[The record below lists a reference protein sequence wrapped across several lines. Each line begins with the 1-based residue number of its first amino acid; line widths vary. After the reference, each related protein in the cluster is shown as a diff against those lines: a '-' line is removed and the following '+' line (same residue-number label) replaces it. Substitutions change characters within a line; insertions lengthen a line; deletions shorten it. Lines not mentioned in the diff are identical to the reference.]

1 MKRYALLIIAIFL
14 IAVFSPFFEEKYQYD
29 LNPES
34 EVKSSSSNTFNTTYT
49 DQLNHSILELDF
61 AVGFPSFYVTDF
73 QIIDFSQSVDGS
85 YLVMLYSRSNPGTMW
100 NGNSFRAEEPI
111 LLHADKNGTF
121 TKSVVLS
128 HQYKQSGGAWT
139 LVDFVWQ
146 HSGPTSLIDPLDM
159 DENIVIAGSLGDRW
173 ERSGTNT
180 QVSYR
185 IENFVQVNGTS
196 QQIFMLSLNRTTFAM
211 EYSITIPSS
220 STTPS
225 TTSDFCEFAVS
236 ENSFVNE
243 TIFSIG
249 IAFYV
254 DQVSWGGS
262 CSTVINSQTF
272 TVLGPNTY
280 ERRTNLVLTSDFYL
294 NVQNVIE
301 IDGAHH
307 ENSLPYFSQNGGM
320 IWSEKTSTSNAFI
333 RDVQVR
339 SPSASSWTNADV
351 SNCSTSWR
359 GSGLGYIPTHGSVFD
374 QMILSCISTTSNANG
389 SEVFLG
395 TVSTTTGNSLNGY
408 FVGTCGTQCFPR
420 SILHPTPTIA
430 LLRMEVG
437 SSGTFYSPYGT
448 TFYSSITLLV
458 NLTNGAVSQAPPTFQ
473 FDFKESGGDNSD
485 TFLLSTNDFA
495 HPVTS
500 GLSSFMFMQ
509 WGEGDAGELKIIEID
524 SDLDS
529 YPDRIDV
536 FPNDSSQHIDSDGDS
551 FGDNSL
557 GFNGDDCV
565 YQSGNS
571 TIDLAGCP
579 DNDGDGYSNQ
589 GDSFINDFTQV
600 FDSDTDGYGDNV
612 SGNLGDACPLTYG
625 ESTRDRYGCPDSD
638 FDGWSDIND
647 SFENDSSQW
656 ADIDGDGYGDQLNGF
671 EGDSC
676 PNEIGTSTEDRYG
689 CIDADGDGFS
699 DEGDDLPQNPTQWVD
714 RDGDGYG
721 DNQEENAT
729 MSDAFPADGTQWN
742 DTDEDGHGDNPF
754 GTQGDW
760 FPNDP
765 TRWQDS
771 DQDGVADE
779 DDAFPNN
786 PTQSTD
792 SDGDGYGDN
801 PNGTDYDDFPFD
813 TNEWLDTDNDG
824 IGDNTDQYPY
834 DPSQTIDSDG
844 DGYGDNTN
852 GTRGDAFPEDSSEW
866 LDTDGDGVGDNSDDL
881 PFNPSQ
887 TSDADGDGFGD
898 EPTGTGAD
906 PFPNDPT
913 QWVDAD
919 GDGYGDNA
927 EGNNPDLF
935 PRDIT
940 QWFDRDGD
948 GFGDNPNGVN
958 PDAFPDDSTQWV
970 DDDDDDLGDNPNGTN
985 PDPSINDYDNDGYL
999 DIDDPFPQ
1007 TSSPGDKDNDG
1018 VLDEN
1023 DAFPDNFR
1031 EFSDNDGDGDGDIED
1046 LDDDNDGYLDED
1058 EIRSNSDPLDPN
1070 SQPVEGFEVII
1081 PGTAISLGAWD
1092 LIGIFGGVP
1101 LFGWIGFGFLTR
1113 NKRCAKYEELLKT
1126 ASTRDELEKVALR
1139 WEYSLMLRML
1149 GPHQGIRLERLRAE
1163 LDDKFENASYDE
1175 TEIGIDQTNL
1185 VENENKDL
1193 PPIND
1198 SIVEPNK
1205 ETTATSTDDSGYEW
1219 FKQGEENWYRPI
1231 GSKDEWIKFEIDA
1244 E

>member
-128 HQYKQSGGAWT
+128 HQYKQGGGAWT

-146 HSGPTSLIDPLDM
+146 HNGPTSLIDPLDM

-307 ENSLPYFSQNGGM
+307 ENSLPFYSQNGGM
-320 IWSEKTSTSNAFI
+320 IWSEKTSTSNDGI

-339 SPSASSWTNADV
+339 SPSASSWTDADV

-473 FDFKESGGDNSD
+473 FDFKESGGDSSD

-536 FPNDSSQHIDSDGDS
+536 FPNDSSQHSDSDGDS

-721 DNQEENAT
+721 DNQEENAI

-771 DQDGVADE
+771 DQDGVADQ
-779 DDAFPNN
+779 DDAFPNEITQWN
-786 PTQSTD
+786 DTDGDGYGDEETGSKGDVFPYDDTEWLDSDMDGLGDNADAFPFDPTQKVDADGDGMGDNPMGIGADKFPEDATQWGD
-792 SDGDGYGDN
+792 IDGDGYGDN
-801 PNGTDYDDFPFD
+801 PNGTTPDAFI
-813 TNEWLDTDNDG
+813 TDATQWSDE
-824 IGDNTDQYPY
+824 
-834 DPSQTIDSDG
+834 DG
-844 DGYGDNTN
+844 DGYGDNPS
-852 GTRGDAFPEDSSEW
+852 GRLYDQFPQNPTQW
-866 LDTDGDGVGDNSDDL
+866 LDEDGDG
-881 PFNPSQ
+881 
-887 TSDADGDGFGD
+887 
-898 EPTGTGAD
+898 
-906 PFPNDPT
+906 
-913 QWVDAD
+913 
-919 GDGYGDNA
+919 
-927 EGNNPDLF
+927 
-935 PRDIT
+935 
-940 QWFDRDGD
+940 
-948 GFGDNPNGVN
+948 
-958 PDAFPDDSTQWV
+958 
-970 DDDDDDLGDNPNGTN
+970 LGDNQSGTN
-985 PDPSINDYDNDGYL
+985 ADPSLNDFDNDGYN
-999 DIDDPFPQ
+999 DSIDPLPKLP
-1007 TSSPGDKDNDG
+1007 SPGDLDNDG
-1018 VLDEN
+1018 VLDVN
-1023 DAFPDNFR
+1023 DLFPDDSR
-1031 EFSDNDGDGDGDIED
+1031 EWADNDGDGEGNNADT
-1046 LDDDNDGYLDED
+1046 DDDNDGWADTDEVRLGTD
-1058 EIRSNSDPLDPN
+1058 PFGAADVPVDSFEI
-1070 SQPVEGFEVII
+1070 VI
-1081 PGTAISLGAWD
+1081 PGTAVGLGAWD
-1092 LIGIFGGVP
+1092 LIGMFGGIP
-1101 LFGWIGFGFLTR
+1101 LFMWIGFGFVTR
-1113 NKRCAKYEELLKT
+1113 NGRTAKYENLLRE
-1126 ASTRDELEKVALR
+1126 AQSRDELEDVARL

-1163 LDDKFENASYDE
+1163 LDDRFEAQNQTLSSIE
-1175 TEIGIDQTNL
+1175 PEQHDQTQM
-1185 VENENKDL
+1185 VEQAMQVEQKSL
-1193 PPIND
+1193 P
-1198 SIVEPNK
+1198 SIESTQP
-1205 ETTATSTDDSGYEW
+1205 EITAQGNPDGKGYEW
-1219 FKQGEENWYRPI
+1219 YTDSQETSWYRNE
-1231 GSKDEWIKFEIDA
+1231 GSNLEWQRFEA
-1244 E
+1244 

>member
-1 MKRYALLIIAIFL
+1 MKRYAVLIVALFL
-14 IAVFSPFFEEKYQYD
+14 IAPFASFSEKISHSD

-34 EVKSSSSNTFNTTYT
+34 EVKLSSSNSFNTTYT

-61 AVGFPSFYVTDF
+61 AAGFPSFYASDF

-85 YLVMLYSRSNPGTMW
+85 YLVMLYSKENPGTMW

-128 HQYKQSGGAWT
+128 HQWKQGTGSWN
-139 LVDFVWQ
+139 LVDFTWQ
-146 HSGPTSLIDPLDM
+146 DSGPTSLINPLDM
-159 DENIVIAGSLGDRW
+159 NEDIVIAGSLGTPNYPP
-173 ERSGTNT
+173 TNQAQAT
-180 QVSYR
+180 SYR
-185 IENFVQVNGTS
+185 IENFIQVNGTT
-196 QQIFMLSLNRTTFAM
+196 QQLFLLSLNRTTFSM
-211 EYSITIPSS
+211 EHSITIASSS
-220 STTPS
+220 STAG
-225 TTSDFCEFAVS
+225 TSDYCEFAVS
-236 ENSFVNE
+236 ENSFVNK
-243 TIFSIG
+243 TNFSIG
-249 IAFYV
+249 VAFKHNSP
-254 DQVSWGGS
+254 SWGGS
-262 CSTVINSQTF
+262 CSTNIDNQIF
-272 TVLGPNTY
+272 TLSGQNTY
-280 ERRTNLVLTSDFYL
+280 DRNSNFVLTANFDL

-301 IDGAHH
+301 VDGAHH
-307 ENSLPYFSQNGGM
+307 ENSLPFYSQNGGM
-320 IWSEKTSTSNAFI
+320 IWSEKTSTSNDGI

-339 SPSASSWTNADV
+339 SPYASTWIDADV

-359 GSGLGYIPTHGSVFD
+359 GSGLGYIPIHGSVLD
-374 QMILSCISTTSNANG
+374 QMILSCVSTTSNLNG

-509 WGEGDAGELKIIEID
+509 WDTGDAAELKILEID
-524 SDLDS
+524 SDLDGYS
-529 YPDRIDV
+529 DRIDV
-536 FPNDSSQHIDSDGDS
+536 FPNDSSQHSDSDGDGY
-551 FGDNSL
+551 GDNSL

-600 FDSDTDGYGDNV
+600 FDSDADGYGDNV
-612 SGNLGDACPLTYG
+612 SGNLGDACPLIYG

-699 DEGDDLPQNPTQWVD
+699 DEGDDLPQNPTQWLD

-721 DNQEENAT
+721 DNQAENAT
-729 MSDAFPADGTQWN
+729 MSDAFPSDGTQWN

-765 TRWQDS
+765 LRWQDS
-771 DQDGVADE
+771 DKDVTADE
-779 DDAFPNN
+779 DDAFPNEKSQTMDTDGDGYGDNANGSN
-786 PTQSTD
+786 PDAFPNDAEEWSDTDGDGIGDNADAFPFDPSQQTDTDGDGMGDNPMGIGADNFPDDVTQWGD
-792 SDGDGYGDN
+792 IDGDGYGDN
-801 PNGTDYDDFPFD
+801 PNGTSPDAFI
-813 TNEWLDTDNDG
+813 TDATQWSDE
-824 IGDNTDQYPY
+824 
-834 DPSQTIDSDG
+834 DG
-844 DGYGDNTN
+844 DGYGDNPA
-852 GTRGDAFPEDSSEW
+852 GRLYDQFPQNPTQW
-866 LDTDGDGVGDNSDDL
+866 LDEDGDG
-881 PFNPSQ
+881 
-887 TSDADGDGFGD
+887 
-898 EPTGTGAD
+898 
-906 PFPNDPT
+906 
-913 QWVDAD
+913 
-919 GDGYGDNA
+919 
-927 EGNNPDLF
+927 
-935 PRDIT
+935 
-940 QWFDRDGD
+940 
-948 GFGDNPNGVN
+948 
-958 PDAFPDDSTQWV
+958 
-970 DDDDDDLGDNPNGTN
+970 LGDNQSGTN
-985 PDPSINDYDNDGYL
+985 ADPSLNDFDNDGYN
-999 DIDDPFPQ
+999 DSIDPLPKLA
-1007 TSSPGDKDNDG
+1007 SPGDLDNDG
-1018 VLDEN
+1018 VLDVN
-1023 DAFPDNFR
+1023 DLFPDDPR
-1031 EFSDNDGDGDGDIED
+1031 EWADYDGDGEGDNAD
-1046 LDDDNDGYLDED
+1046 TDDDNDGWADTD
-1058 EIRSNSDPLDPN
+1058 EIRLGTDPFGAADV
-1070 SQPVEGFEVII
+1070 PVDSFEIVI
-1081 PGTAISLGAWD
+1081 PGTAVGLGAWD
-1092 LIGIFGGVP
+1092 LIGMFGGIP
-1101 LFGWIGFGFLTR
+1101 LFMWIGFGFVTR
-1113 NKRCAKYEELLKT
+1113 NGRTAKYEGLLRE
-1126 ASTRDELEKVALR
+1126 AQSRDELEDVAR
-1139 WEYSLMLRML
+1139 KWEYSLMLRML

-1163 LDDKFENASYDE
+1163 LDDRFEAQNQTLSSIEPDQHDHTQMVEQAMQVEQKSLPSIE
-1175 TEIGIDQTNL
+1175 SAQPEITVQGNPDG
-1185 VENENKDL
+1185 K
-1193 PPIND
+1193 
-1198 SIVEPNK
+1198 
-1205 ETTATSTDDSGYEW
+1205 GYEW
-1219 FKQGEENWYRPI
+1219 YTDGQETSWYRNE
-1231 GSKDEWIKFEIDA
+1231 GSNSEWQRFEA
-1244 E
+1244 